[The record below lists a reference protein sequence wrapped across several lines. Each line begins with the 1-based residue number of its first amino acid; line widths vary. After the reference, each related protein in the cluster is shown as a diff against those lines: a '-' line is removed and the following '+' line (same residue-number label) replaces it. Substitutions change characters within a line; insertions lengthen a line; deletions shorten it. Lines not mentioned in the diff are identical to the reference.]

1 MDGYP
6 FLINDA
12 LTTSICKQAAIDY
25 LGTENVEELPL
36 RMTAEDFAYITQ
48 KVPSCFFRLGTGNV
62 SKGIKAGVHTSTF
75 DIDESA
81 LKISTGLMTWMT
93 LKAFQEHK

>member
-12 LTTSICKQAAIDY
+12 EVTQHCKQAAIEY
-25 LGTENVEELPL
+25 LGNNNVEDLPL

-48 KVPSCFFRLGTGNV
+48 QVPSCFYRLGTGNKA
-62 SKGIKAGVHTSTF
+62 KGITSGVHTSTF
-75 DIDESA
+75 DIDEQA
-81 LKISTGLMTWMT
+81 LELSTGLMAWMVINT
-93 LKAFQEHK
+93 L